1 MKTAML
7 AHRSSILVLTRYKL
21 PVLTPKASAGLQFHS
36 TLLTIAM
43 LDSGGLSDLQ
53 LPQTMQGLQG
63 IWKKRKRYIEHH

>member
-1 MKTAML
+1 MKKAML
-7 AHRSSILVLTRYKL
+7 AHLPTFHVLTTL
-21 PVLTPKASAGLQFHS
+21 QTACNPKAQQCSNFHS